1 MLIVKPYYPEGVSRI
16 LATGG
21 TNYIGFVDDNTVL
34 KYPHDPKNVSQLD
47 CEEKIYTHLGPNPR
61 ILEYKGKTEQGI
73 LLQFA
78 TNGSLAKYLQQDSL
92 VSTTTRQK
100 WALQTAEAVAYIH
113 KQHVLHCDL
122 NATNLLL
129 DNDLNILLCDFQ
141 GRILGLDGS
150 VQVDGGVCENA
161 KSRMPGKADNEA
173 GIETDIFALGS
184 TIYYIIQGYE
194 PFPELDTFEDEVVI
208 QTRFA
213 LHDFPVLDNLLIGRI
228 VHRCWS
234 GAYTA
239 VEEVV
244 HDLRAL
250 SI

>member
-1 MLIVKPYYPEGVSRI
+1 M
-16 LATGG
+16 
-21 TNYIGFVDDNTVL
+21 
-34 KYPHDPKNVSQLD
+34 
-47 CEEKIYTHLGPNPR
+47 
-61 ILEYKGKTEQGI
+61 
-73 LLQFA
+73 
-78 TNGSLAKYLQQDSL
+78 
-92 VSTTTRQK
+92 
-100 WALQTAEAVAYIH
+100 AYIH

-141 GRILGLDGS
+141 GRVLGLDGS

-173 GIETDIFALGS
+173 SIETDIFALGS
-184 TIYYIIQGYE
+184 TIYYIMQGYE

-213 LHDFPVLDNLLIGRI
+213 LHDFPVLDNLIGRI

-234 GAYTA
+234 GAYAA

-250 SI
+250 ST

>member
-1 MLIVKPYYPEGVSRI
+1 MLIVQPYYPDGVSRI
-16 LATGG
+16 LAT
-21 TNYIGFVDDNTVL
+21 
-34 KYPHDPKNVSQLD
+34 
-47 CEEKIYTHLGPNPR
+47 EKIYAHLCPNPR

-73 LLQFA
+73 LLQLA

-92 VSTTTRQK
+92 VSATTRQK

-113 KQHVLHCDL
+113 KQH
-122 NATNLLL
+122 
-129 DNDLNILLCDFQ
+129 
-141 GRILGLDGS
+141 GRVLGLDGS

-161 KSRMPGKADNEA
+161 KSRMPGKADDEA
-173 GIETDIFALGS
+173 GTETDIFALGS
-184 TIYYIIQGYE
+184 TIYYIMQGYE

-213 LHDFPVLDNLLIGRI
+213 LHEFPVLDNLLVGRI

-234 GAYTA
+234 GAYAA

-244 HDLRAL
+244 RDLRAL
-250 SI
+250 ST